1 MHKRWLMTGVVAVAV
16 AALAVAV
23 VSRALSANAEGAKKK
38 ASEVTLEF
46 TPAEVVR
53 PQLVALPSVIEFSGP
68 LVAPGTALVRA
79 KAAGTLLSLEVGE
92 GSRVRAGQT
101 LGRVDLAELTSRV
114 AERNAALDSARAQL
128 AQAQR
133 QHEANQRLADQQFI
147 SSSGLEASR
156 AALETARA
164 QVTAAQMQLETSRV
178 GVRDA
183 ALVAPISGVI
193 AKRHVLPGEKLSVE
207 QNVLTIVD
215 LARLE
220 LAGTVGTHEIS
231 QLSEGK
237 AVQVRIE
244 GTRAPVVG
252 KIARIAPAAEPLTR
266 SIGVTVALDN
276 PNEIYRAG
284 QYALAS
290 VVLDDPAKRL
300 TVPGSAVAHALGQEH
315 VWLIENGVL
324 VRRAVTTGRRDA
336 AQGRI
341 EVLSGLDRDAQVLA
355 ARFDNLAEGGRA
367 VVVGS
372 KGDMASVPASAS
384 AR

>member
-1 MHKRWLMTGVVAVAV
+1 
-16 AALAVAV
+16 
-23 VSRALSANAEGAKKK
+23 
-38 ASEVTLEF
+38 
-46 TPAEVVR
+46 
-53 PQLVALPSVIEFSGP
+53 
-68 LVAPGTALVRA
+68 
-79 KAAGTLLSLEVGE
+79 
-92 GSRVRAGQT
+92 
-101 LGRVDLAELTSRV
+101 
-114 AERNAALDSARAQL
+114 
-128 AQAQR
+128 
-133 QHEANQRLADQQFI
+133 
-147 SSSGLEASR
+147 
-156 AALETARA
+156 
-164 QVTAAQMQLETSRV
+164 
-178 GVRDA
+178 
-183 ALVAPISGVI
+183 
-193 AKRHVLPGEKLSVE
+193 
-207 QNVLTIVD
+207 LTIVD

-237 AVQVRIE
+237 AVQVQIE

-266 SIGVTVALDN
+266 AIGVTVALDN

-300 TVPGSAVAHALGQEH
+300 TVPGSAVAQALGQEH

-367 VVVGS
+367 VVVGA
-372 KGDMASVPASAS
+372 KGDMASAPAMAG